1 MDKADSDFLR
11 QLFKENNEL
20 RGKLNALNRELY
32 NKSIQTE
39 AAEDEVKALKLR
51 LEQEGKGTTSR
62 PTVGTPTGTS
72 TAKDLDEAMFALE
85 RKNTEIKTMRE
96 DMAKLQGQI
105 EDEQI
110 RNETMKKQLTDLQ
123 DEVQDLRQ
131 FRANALKE
139 ADMAQQRDGP
149 EEPSDDLISLQRKL
163 DQSESLIDQLRKQII
178 TIASDAN
185 RKHNEQQNQLQ
196 GVEALLEGIRRE
208 YDEFIEVT
216 KLEND
221 SFRSMQQSEF
231 DRLRSEYEN
240 HKLEQFEE
248 KKRLMLEYQGLL
260 YSLQAQF
267 DEYRTT
273 SEFLFST
280 ELSKLEDEL
289 SSQAL
294 RYEQEIQYV
303 IQAKDKFYAD
313 MMVAKDAKIM
323 SLIEG
328 SDLQNLMQKHE
339 LDIENLH
346 KLHAREIE
354 HIKSEQESEQKNL
367 ISLLQRQN
375 VSLESKCE
383 KLQTHLKSLEGRIK
397 ELMGVVEGKNRVIA
411 EREDGRLKSEAE
423 FQRKLDEASS
433 RINSLSQ
440 EKEHLRHKVIRM
452 ALDAKG
458 EGQNSIENMLK
469 RISRETIELRGDYE
483 EMSVKYDSLLSENQ
497 LLTKRLREK
506 EKFSEFLEREVKKRT
521 EEFTNMTR
529 TFEDFLAGR
538 AKQARK
544 DRAERLV
551 KLYGTTPEDLT
562 AQDEAKAKKVISAW
576 GPTTGKAA
584 IVKAHVPAAGEKL
597 TGHIPTKKIAQEELR
612 AELDRGYT
620 YAKHSFNAISES
632 GLSSIIQSRYL
643 RRFKT
648 LSRAFATGDFRMIS
662 GPHHPTEDGKAM
674 PGPWQKVNDCAAI
687 LSFTLSPKTHQYLAL
702 KTPLYK
708 NLDDANLA
716 AAKLYHEPKKEKS
729 ERAEVGL
736 GVGQEVLKPKPVV
749 YQSTGEVEKAKST
762 RTQDIF
768 LYEAKSTVG
777 VGGKGGKGKVD
788 KPDEKKPL
796 MVGGVQA
803 H

>member
-20 RGKLNALNRELY
+20 RGKLNGLQRELY
-32 NKSIQTE
+32 NKTVQ
-39 AAEDEVKALKLR
+39 AESAEEEIKSLKLR

-62 PTVGTPTGTS
+62 PTTQSGHVRKAARFPTDAVGPAPN
-72 TAKDLDEAMFALE
+72 TAKDLDEAIFALE

-96 DMAKLQGQI
+96 DMAKLQTQF
-105 EDEQI
+105 EDEQV
-110 RNETMKKQLTDLQ
+110 RAETMKKQVTDLQ
-123 DEVQDLRQ
+123 EEVQDLRQ
-131 FRANALKE
+131 FRATTLKE
-139 ADMAQQRDGP
+139 ADMAQSK
-149 EEPSDDLISLQRKL
+149 ELSETESDDIASLQRKL
-163 DQSESLIDQLRKQII
+163 ETSENLVDQLRKQII

-260 YSLQAQF
+260 YSMQAQF

-273 SEFLFST
+273 AEFLFNA

-289 SSQAL
+289 SSQAM

-339 LDIENLH
+339 LDIENLR
-346 KLHAREIE
+346 KDHAREIE
-354 HIKSEQESEQKNL
+354 HVKADQESEQKNL

-383 KLQTHLKSLEGRIK
+383 KLQTHLKSLEARIK
-397 ELMGVVEGKNRVIA
+397 DLMTTIEAKNKVIA
-411 EREDGRLKSEAE
+411 DREDARLKMEAE
-423 FQRKLDEASS
+423 FQRRLDDSSS
-433 RINSLSQ
+433 RINTLSQ

-469 RISRETIELRGDYE
+469 RISRETIDLRSDYE
-483 EMSVKYDSLLSENQ
+483 EMSVKYDSTLSENQ

-506 EKFSEFLEREVKKRT
+506 EKFTEFLEREVKRRT

-538 AKQARK
+538 AKQARR
-544 DRAERLV
+544 DRSERLV
-551 KLYGTTPEDLT
+551 KLYGTTPEDQ
-562 AQDEAKAKKVISAW
+562 AAADEAKAKKILTAW

-584 IVKAHVPAAGEKL
+584 VVKAHVPAIGEKL
-597 TGHIPTKKIAQEELR
+597 ANHIPSKKIAEEELR
-612 AELDRGYT
+612 SELDRGY
-620 YAKHSFNAISES
+620 N
-632 GLSSIIQSRYL
+632 YL

-662 GPHHPTEDGKAM
+662 GPDTARPEDGKGM
-674 PGPWQKVNDCAAI
+674 PGPWQK
-687 LSFTLSPKTHQYLAL
+687 
-702 KTPLYK
+702 TPLYK
-708 NLDDANLA
+708 KLDDANLA
-716 AAKLYHEPKKEKS
+716 AARLYHEPKREKQVV
-729 ERAEVGL
+729 VGAA
-736 GVGQEVLKPKPVV
+736 GQEVAGGKPVV
-749 YQSTGEVEKAKST
+749 YQPSVEVEKTQKVK
-762 RTQDIF
+762 TQDIL
-768 LYEAKSTVG
+768 LYDAKSRIGTG
-777 VGGKGGKGKVD
+777 AKAGKGAKAQE
-788 KPDEKKPL
+788 KPDEKRPL